1 MWHCLFHILSG
12 IMFFGAI
19 RYERLV
25 LHRRLIDPEL
35 SQTKRSSIV
44 FVGIHTDVLKVP
56 WRGVLILGSGVL
68 DVLALVYHIP
78 S

>member
-1 MWHCLFHILSG
+1 
-12 IMFFGAI
+12 
-19 RYERLV
+19 V